1 MPMPDDAPSE
11 TPVELDEL
19 KKMLGQVIAGQHAL
33 NETVQAQAAEINS
46 LRSQN
51 EDLRRGSKTREAGL
65 EYHDHARGLSDEEAW
80 RRMERPGG
88 LLGG

>member
-51 EDLRRGSKTREAGL
+51 EDLRRGSNTREAGL